1 MMKHFGYNFRI
12 ALEAIFQNKMRS
24 VLTSLGII
32 FGVASVIA
40 MLAIGSG
47 AEQAILEK
55 MKLLGTNNIII
66 VPLDSEQQQK
76 LSDENNENS
85 DEKEASGIKFTPG
98 LTLDDL
104 DAIMNNV
111 PTASYASP
119 EIIIETDAMHSGV
132 STKIKLV
139 GILPEYFKINN
150 FSLSK
155 GSQLQENNYK
165 FAENVCIIGY
175 GLKSRLFLADDPIG
189 KFVKCGE
196 HWLKVVGI
204 MDERSM
210 SKENMQSLNIRD
222 YNLDIYIPINTML
235 LRYVNRALV
244 TKQDFERRRG
254 RGATET
260 TDPNYHQ
267 LDRVVVNFRETDQI
281 NKSVDI
287 IERLLLRRHNGVKDF
302 DIVVPELLLQQ
313 EQSTKRIFNIVLGAI
328 ASISLIVGGIGI
340 MNIMLASVM
349 ERTKEI
355 GIRKAVGAKR
365 SDILTQFLLEAVA
378 ISMTGGIIGIIF
390 GVTSGILIE
399 TLTGITTIIT
409 PESVFL
415 SFFVSISVGLIFGI
429 MPARRASLQSP
440 IELLRYE

>member
-1 MMKHFGYNFRI
+1 MIKHFGYNFKI
-12 ALEAIFQNKMRS
+12 ATEAIIQNKLRS

-32 FGVASVIA
+32 FGVSSVIA

-66 VPLDSEQQQK
+66 LPLDREKQQEI
-76 LSDENNENS
+76 SDESEENS
-85 DEKEASGIKFTPG
+85 DKKEGTTEKFTPG
-98 LTLDDL
+98 FTLNDL
-104 DAIMNNV
+104 DAITKIV
-111 PTASYASP
+111 KSVTYASP
-119 EIIIETDAMHSGV
+119 EIIYETDAMHSSL

-155 GSQLQENNYK
+155 GNQLHESNYK

-175 GLKSRLFLADDPIG
+175 SLKTRLFPTDDPIG

-210 SKENMQSLNIRD
+210 SKENIQSLNIRD

-235 LRYVNRALV
+235 LRYINRSLV
-244 TKQDFERRRG
+244 TKQDFLRERG
-254 RGATET
+254 DDSKKI
-260 TDPNYHQ
+260 DPNYHQ
-267 LDRVVVNFRETDQI
+267 VDRAIIHFAESGEI
-281 NKSVDI
+281 NKSVEI

-302 DIVVPELLLQQ
+302 EIVVPELLLQQ

-355 GIRKAVGAKR
+355 GIRKAVGARR

-378 ISMTGGIIGIIF
+378 ISMTGGIIGIIL
-390 GVTSGILIE
+390 GVTVGILIE

-429 MPARRASLQSP
+429 TPARRASKQNP

>member
-1 MMKHFGYNFRI
+1 MIKHFGYNFKI
-12 ALEAIFQNKMRS
+12 AIEAIIQNKLRS

-32 FGVASVIA
+32 FGVSSVIA

-66 VPLDSEQQQK
+66 VPIDREKQQEI
-76 LSDENNENS
+76 SDENEENK
-85 DEKEASGIKFTPG
+85 DKKESTGAKFTPG

-104 DAIMNNV
+104 EAITKIV
-111 PTASYASP
+111 KSATYASP
-119 EIIIETDAMHSGV
+119 EIIYDTDAMHSGV
-132 STKIKLV
+132 SAKIKLV

-150 FSLSK
+150 FSLNK
-155 GSQLQENNYK
+155 GNHFQESNYK

-175 GLKSRLFLADDPIG
+175 KLKSRLFPTDEPIG

-196 HWLKVVGI
+196 HWMKVIGI

-210 SKENMQSLNIRD
+210 SKENIQSLNIRD

-235 LRYVNRALV
+235 LRYVNRSLV
-244 TKQDFERRRG
+244 TKQDFIRERG
-254 RGATET
+254 NESEKI
-260 TDPNYHQ
+260 DPNYHQ
-267 LDRVVVNFRETDQI
+267 VDRAIIHFAESGEI
-281 NKSVDI
+281 NKSVEI

-355 GIRKAVGAKR
+355 GIRKAVGARR

-378 ISMTGGIIGIIF
+378 ISMTGGVIGIIL
-390 GVTSGILIE
+390 GVTVGILIE
-399 TLTGITTIIT
+399 TLTGIITIIT

-429 MPARRASLQSP
+429 TPARRASKQNP